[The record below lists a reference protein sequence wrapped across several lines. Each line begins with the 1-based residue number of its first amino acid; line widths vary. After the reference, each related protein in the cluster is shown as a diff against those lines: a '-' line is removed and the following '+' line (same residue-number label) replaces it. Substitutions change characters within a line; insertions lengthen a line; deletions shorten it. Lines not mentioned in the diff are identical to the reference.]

1 MQAICIV
8 KRQWEDMLTIRLSF
22 ENSYH
27 MQKQLIPGRNVIERD
42 SVDQKYERT
51 KRFSYQRACHVRM
64 SQTGHFGAPQ
74 PSWNQPAS
82 SEQNLYIHIYIY
94 ACSYICM
101 YSLPM
106 LNSLYSQG
114 SAAIQSTFPWCF
126 QFSCSLLQIT
136 SNISQ
141 EMNLLCLQLV
151 MDGP

>member
-1 MQAICIV
+1 M
-8 KRQWEDMLTIRLSF
+8 KRQWEDMLNMRLSF

-42 SVDQKYERT
+42 SVDQKYEST
-51 KRFSYQRACHVRM
+51 KRFSYQRACHFRM

-82 SEQNLYIHIYIY
+82 SEQNVYTYTRMY
-94 ACSYICM
+94 VCM
-101 YSLPM
+101 YSFPV
-106 LNSLYSQG
+106 LNCLHSQG
-114 SAAIQSTFPWCF
+114 SAATQTTFPWCF
-126 QFSCSLLQIT
+126 QFSCSLLQIA